1 MPIKSLLVL
10 YLPWLCA
17 HGSPSYLPAQGIA
30 PLYTL
35 LLLLVTHEAIV
46 FIRILM
52 GCSMLNMLY
61 HLDLSLLELVTE
73 LPNSTKGATK
83 GYVVVSGP
91 WAGPYELPDHPLNLI
106 VRKMRRGRLVEW
118 VDKAS
123 FDRLNKLYV
132 IFSNERN
139 HETLLTKQNLLKLVQ
154 HSESYTVPSLPR
166 FAAKVLVPG
175 EHYVVKDLPFYEE
188 ARAEDS
194 KTKDDQLAQR
204 EKKCQEGTLR
214 QALSSSRPATALLLA
229 LLPRRSPFPDLPRRP

>member
-1 MPIKSLLVL
+1 MTK
-10 YLPWLCA
+10 
-17 HGSPSYLPAQGIA
+17 
-30 PLYTL
+30 
-35 LLLLVTHEAIV
+35 
-46 FIRILM
+46 
-52 GCSMLNMLY
+52 
-61 HLDLSLLELVTE
+61 

-91 WAGPYELPDHPLNLI
+91 WAGPYELPDHPFEPHRSLRIPGRANYCSLVLSFI
-106 VRKMRRGRLVEW
+106 IIGLPLMYITWCTVGKMRRGRLVEW

-132 IFSNERN
+132 IFANERN

-154 HSESYTVPSLPR
+154 DFESYTVPSLPR
-166 FAAKVLVPG
+166 FAAKVLVPS
-175 EHYVVKDLPFYEE
+175 EHYVVKDLPFYEK

-214 QALSSSRPATALLLA
+214 QALSSSRPATSFTA
-229 LLPRRSPFPDLPRRP
+229 RSPSKKKSIP

>member
-1 MPIKSLLVL
+1 MKI
-10 YLPWLCA
+10 
-17 HGSPSYLPAQGIA
+17 LPAF
-30 PLYTL
+30 LHL
-35 LLLLVTHEAIV
+35 NVV
-46 FIRILM
+46 RILM

-61 HLDLSLLELVTE
+61 HLDLSLLELVTK

-91 WAGPYELPDHPLNLI
+91 WAGPYELPDHPFEPHRLLGI
-106 VRKMRRGRLVEW
+106 PGKMRRGRLVEW

-132 IFSNERN
+132 IFANEWN

-154 HSESYTVPSLPR
+154 DFESYTVPSLPH

-188 ARAEDS
+188 AQVEDS

-214 QALSSSRPATALLLA
+214 QALSSSRPATSFTA
-229 LLPRRSPFPDLPRRP
+229 RSPSKKKSIP